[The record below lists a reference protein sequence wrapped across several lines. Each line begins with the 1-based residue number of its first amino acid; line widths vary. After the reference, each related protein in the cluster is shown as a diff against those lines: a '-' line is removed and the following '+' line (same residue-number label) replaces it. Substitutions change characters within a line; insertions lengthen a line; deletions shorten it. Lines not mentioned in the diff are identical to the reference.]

1 MAAELH
7 LTINPVNMGL
17 LRIAADQDALERWAG
32 ALVSG
37 AYKLGNDTLR
47 TGDDVFDAFGV
58 LADLHHAEWVWDEF
72 EDAWTLVGDAYIPR
86 VGDVRRWLGVSPSVP
101 DSRVNE
107 FIRRV
112 QAVSLTDGGKSLAG
126 LLPQMLEKESLF
138 TEMDRMLHRL
148 RREEPRYLRIDNT
161 IPLRGSKS
169 RWMV

>member
-7 LTINPVNMGL
+7 LTINPVSMGL
-17 LRIAADQDALERWAG
+17 LRIAADQVALERWAG
-32 ALVSG
+32 ALASG

-72 EDAWTLVGDAYIPR
+72 EDAWTLDGDAYIPR
-86 VGDVRRWLGVSPSVP
+86 VDSVRRWLGVSRSVL
-101 DSRVNE
+101 DSRVDA

-112 QAVSLTDGGKSLAG
+112 QAVSLADGGKSLSG

-138 TEMDRMLHRL
+138 TEMDRMLQRH
-148 RREEPRYLRIDNT
+148 RREEPRYLRVDS
-161 IPLRGSKS
+161 SKS
-169 RWMV
+169 RWLV